1 MRSERPE
8 TWVTFLPDTSVTL
21 FAFCKREVWMPW
33 KASSVMEQDLRSQGA
48 RAGGIERSLKATGA
62 LRQSATGSDRERD
75 CAAQFASFMH

>member
-1 MRSERPE
+1 
-8 TWVTFLPDTSVTL
+8 
-21 FAFCKREVWMPW
+21 MPW